1 MRPLVLLLAAAS
13 MWAQAPTE
21 SRSALNQGVQAFQN
35 ARYAESIQFFQHAV
49 DLDPSFLTARL
60 YLATAYMQ
68 QYIPG
73 NDSPENNQMAT
84 RAQDAFLKVL
94 DLDPG
99 NTVTTASIASLY
111 LNQKRWSDA
120 REWYQRL
127 IAANPNNA
135 DAYYSLGFIAWS
147 EWYPAYQ
154 QARTKLGMRPETP
167 GPIADSAVR
176 HDLSAR
182 FGATLEDGIANLRK
196 ALELN
201 PQYEDAMSYMNLL
214 VRERADLLDTRA
226 EYQRDTAEADQWIQ
240 KAIET
245 KRQKAQQRPSASAGV
260 APQRIRADSLQATT
274 PIRQDRPVYPPEARQ
289 AGIQGVVRLQATISR
304 AGAVTNIMVISGHP
318 LLVTAALNAVKQWI
332 YEPVTLNGDPV
343 EVRTEI
349 DIPFTLNQ

>member
-1 MRPLVLLLAAAS
+1 MRPLLLLLAAAS
-13 MWAQAPTE
+13 IWAQNPTE
-21 SRSALNQGVQAFQN
+21 SRAALNQGVQAFQN
-35 ARYAESIQFFQHAV
+35 ARYAESIQFFQEAV
-49 DLDPSFLTARL
+49 DLDPSFATARL

-68 QYIPG
+68 QFIPG

-99 NTVTTASIASLY
+99 NTVATASIASLY

-127 IAANPNNA
+127 IAANPTNA

-167 GPIADSAVR
+167 GPISDSAVR

-182 FGATLEDGIANLRK
+182 FSATLEDGLADLRK
-196 ALELN
+196 TLELN

-214 VRERADLLDTRA
+214 VRERADLLDTQA
-226 EYQRDTAEADQWIQ
+226 EYQRDTAEADQWVQ

-245 KRQKAQQRPSASAGV
+245 KRQKAQQR
-260 APQRIRADSLQATT
+260 
-274 PIRQDRPVYPPEARQ
+274 
-289 AGIQGVVRLQATISR
+289 R
-304 AGAVTNIMVISGHP
+304 AGG
-318 LLVTAALNAVKQWI
+318 AVK
-332 YEPVTLNGDPV
+332 
-343 EVRTEI
+343 
-349 DIPFTLNQ
+349 